1 MKFKMYRVLRDGT
14 QIEDRLYYTWN
25 EANLRAVALRKML
38 KDWAPKDAR
47 KVSIQTVTQHYP

>member
-38 KDWAPKDAR
+38 KDWDPKDAR